1 MRALSHSTFIR
12 RVRRAFCVLLALG
25 SIAPGAVAWADVG
38 QAADR
43 GKPQPILRVQAGG
56 PTSEIFQLEFSP
68 DGKTLYAAGRDKVI
82 HVWTLRE
89 PSGDAGP
96 HFQYRPD
103 LVRRVPIAP
112 GRWGN
117 LDALA
122 VSPDGRWIAAGGY
135 GAVTSLVADY
145 RMPGFLYS
153 SDLDLL
159 SPEQAEEQGLIYLFD
174 ATQTERTLVLR
185 GHHGPVVG
193 LAFAN
198 FDGKPRLI
206 SAATED
212 SKNPRIV
219 LRVWD
224 IESGQTI
231 QVFDPPPPASRFSK
245 SAPHE
250 FEAWTAH
257 GQQYVAF
264 CSWDAALP
272 EATQRLRLFNLTS
285 GKPEGPDRPL
295 YAWCCRFSANG
306 NGQLLLGTHATPK
319 RPPRLVGW
327 SGSGLATYWE
337 APADHSITYLRPIDE
352 RRVALVVLDNKT
364 RGYELI
370 VRDLKASSA
379 TRATSIRLG
388 PWPNPRVA
396 VSRAGFLAVGGN
408 PRHEIEIYPLKRDE
422 RAKLDERP
430 VQRLAAVGQVFTDV
444 TFVRKDRESGLRLTE
459 LVDGQVRTQLLMN
472 LSASRLEKDAAAWT
486 GWTPDL
492 AAWGLNR
499 PLGGRRRL
507 DVVRDGHREVWDL
520 PALPDDASIT
530 AQAVCPSPQVDGLKA
545 IPLRAVASDRHNGDS
560 ELNIYDVRTGKRL
573 RRCEG
578 HTAAITGL
586 AFSKDGRLLASC
598 AGTAPSACGG
608 WAICLRPSASSE
620 PSPTCGCG
628 RWTQRRSS

>member
-1 MRALSHSTFIR
+1 MRALSHSTIIR

-38 QAADR
+38 QGADR

-122 VSPDGRWIAAGGY
+122 VSPDGHWIAAGGY

-159 SPEQAEEQGLIYLFD
+159 SPEQAQEQGLIYLFD
-174 ATQTERTLVLR
+174 ATQTGRTIVLR
-185 GHHGPVVG
+185 GHRGPVVG

-198 FDGKPRLI
+198 FDGKPRLV

-224 IESGQTI
+224 IESGRTI
-231 QVFDPPPPASRFSK
+231 QVFDPPSPASRFSK

-250 FEAWTAH
+250 LEAWTAH

-272 EATQRLRLFNLTS
+272 EATQRLH
-285 GKPEGPDRPL
+285 
-295 YAWCCRFSANG
+295 C
-306 NGQLLLGTHATPK
+306 
-319 RPPRLVGW
+319 
-327 SGSGLATYWE
+327 
-337 APADHSITYLRPIDE
+337 SI
-352 RRVALVVLDNKT
+352 
-364 RGYELI
+364 
-370 VRDLKASSA
+370 
-379 TRATSIRLG
+379 
-388 PWPNPRVA
+388 
-396 VSRAGFLAVGGN
+396 
-408 PRHEIEIYPLKRDE
+408 
-422 RAKLDERP
+422 
-430 VQRLAAVGQVFTDV
+430 
-444 TFVRKDRESGLRLTE
+444 
-459 LVDGQVRTQLLMN
+459 
-472 LSASRLEKDAAAWT
+472 
-486 GWTPDL
+486 
-492 AAWGLNR
+492 
-499 PLGGRRRL
+499 
-507 DVVRDGHREVWDL
+507 
-520 PALPDDASIT
+520 
-530 AQAVCPSPQVDGLKA
+530 
-545 IPLRAVASDRHNGDS
+545 
-560 ELNIYDVRTGKRL
+560 
-573 RRCEG
+573 
-578 HTAAITGL
+578 
-586 AFSKDGRLLASC
+586 
-598 AGTAPSACGG
+598 
-608 WAICLRPSASSE
+608 
-620 PSPTCGCG
+620 
-628 RWTQRRSS
+628 